1 MLTILHRN
9 CMLDTNLDTRRD
21 VLKKSAAAAGVLSG
35 ISIVGSPAAAAYE
48 HTLRVEADGGSGAF
62 RTVIYA
68 SEYTTENWETEDFDA
83 RAGGNSVRIESYVD
97 SGAFSP
103 GYDVVKYNGSPDSPD
118 DFTINEYSDN
128 VVAKLDGEIIPDS
141 T

>member
-1 MLTILHRN
+1 MPEMN
-9 CMLDTNLDTRRD
+9 PATRRA
-21 VLKKSAAAAGVLSG
+21 VLKKSAATAGVLSG
-35 ISIVGSPAAAAYE
+35 ISVVGAPASAAYE

-68 SEYTTENWETEDFDA
+68 SDYTTENWEGDDLDA
-83 RAGGNSVRIESYVD
+83 RAGGDSVRIESYVD

-128 VVAKLDGEIIPDS
+128 VVATLDGEVIPDP